1 MQVDHS
7 PDRWTIPDISP
18 WEFQSMLLKW
28 WPTCTIYL
36 NTDLASE
43 LKVTTQQF
51 SWTAN
56 FPDVWPFTLT
66 SVRNPWQFHSSEV
79 SLYTDMCTFLST
91 LRCFNGRSSQ
101 LAKTSDECLTWLT
114 VRLIPQTGAN
124 HSPCVSLA
132 QTSWNTSKV
141 FSVTQAWLDTEKT
154 LYKHILNAQQESSL
168 KHAPGLSYG
177 FCLTYVFSTAIPV
190 THLSR
195 KTFKDKLERD
205 FLQTQ
210 CRSWCS
216 AYSVKAMKTK
226 EVDNKDQRLIINWLF
241 LLKECGQF

>member
-1 MQVDHS
+1 
-7 PDRWTIPDISP
+7 
-18 WEFQSMLLKW
+18 
-28 WPTCTIYL
+28 
-36 NTDLASE
+36 
-43 LKVTTQQF
+43 
-51 SWTAN
+51 
-56 FPDVWPFTLT
+56 
-66 SVRNPWQFHSSEV
+66 
-79 SLYTDMCTFLST
+79 MCTFLST

-124 HSPCVSLA
+124 HSPARVLTGSNKLKHVKGVHNGVQCQTWLA
-132 QTSWNTSKV
+132 TTRHR
-141 FSVTQAWLDTEKT
+141 KT
-154 LYKHILNAQQESSL
+154 LYKHALNIPFSALTLLVGRQEGHPACKKLDVGLLMVMIWLDHCMTYSSSSPVVTTTSTIFCFDKHRLTQVHLENGALNAWLESSL
-168 KHAPGLSYG
+168 KHTLGLSYG
-177 FCLTYVFSTAIPV
+177 FCLTDIFSTAIPV
-190 THLSR
+190 THFSR